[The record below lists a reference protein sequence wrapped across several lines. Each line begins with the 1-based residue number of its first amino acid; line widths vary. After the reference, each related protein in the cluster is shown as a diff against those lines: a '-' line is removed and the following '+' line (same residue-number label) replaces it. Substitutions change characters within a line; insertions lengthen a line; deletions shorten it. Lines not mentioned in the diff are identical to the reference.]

1 MYTEKYNKK
10 IMLKMQLG
18 EHVII
23 SVNNAS
29 FFSYIHFDINYNN
42 INIVNVVLKLRVLR
56 PFWAITI
63 IQINNLNTND
73 PFNLFSTYFAGK
85 N

>member
-56 PFWAITI
+56 PF
-63 IQINNLNTND
+63 
-73 PFNLFSTYFAGK
+73 
-85 N
+85 